1 MIIDEVKS
9 NFPKVSF
16 EKHFYTELTIPYR
29 DVWNESAIKLSKEY
43 DIVFFTNAV
52 NKSPPIEI
60 VSNKELARMVSSEK
74 ALRNYDT
81 KDLEYLG
88 IYDTPEYKPFEHVDK
103 RFTAQVYEDLFL
115 LETLFPLTRSC
126 LSEDVEKTNYHEKP
140 CKECYWCEEKFWAFG
155 QYDAEEYEY

>member
-1 MIIDEVKS
+1 
-9 NFPKVSF
+9 
-16 EKHFYTELTIPYR
+16 
-29 DVWNESAIKLSKEY
+29 
-43 DIVFFTNAV
+43 
-52 NKSPPIEI
+52 
-60 VSNKELARMVSSEK
+60 MVSSEK

-126 LSEDVEKTNYHEKP
+126 LSGDVEKTNYHEKP

>member
-16 EKHFYTELTIPYR
+16 EDHIYTKLTIPYR
-29 DVWNESAIKLSKEY
+29 NVWNEYAVKLSEEY

-52 NKSPPIEI
+52 NKPPPIEI
-60 VSNKELARMVSSEK
+60 LSNKELGRMVASEK
-74 ALRNYDT
+74 LRNYNT

-88 IYDTPEYKPFEHVDK
+88 IYNIPEYKPFEHVDK

-126 LSEDVEKTNYHEKP
+126 LNKDTEKTNYYEKP
-140 CKECYWCEEKFWAFG
+140 CGECYWCEEKFWAFG
-155 QYDAEEYEY
+155 QYDAVGY